1 MVRTWSSWVV
11 SRRAKKKYA
20 VTSSSKVGSTCSRD
34 EAAEVTVPRL
44 TSHRQFAGVRCVT
57 AHLGRPTLFRRLRSP
72 NNERHFVTPDKR
84 SILGS
89 DGWEWLVREFVS
101 RDVGAISRSLV
112 FERPEVVRRV
122 RDYPRDWA
130 SLSDEQLYRL
140 SLRT

>member
-1 MVRTWSSWVV
+1 M
-11 SRRAKKKYA
+11 
-20 VTSSSKVGSTCSRD
+20 
-34 EAAEVTVPRL
+34 
-44 TSHRQFAGVRCVT
+44 
-57 AHLGRPTLFRRLRSP
+57 
-72 NNERHFVTPDKR
+72 TPDKR